1 MSAEEKRKT
10 LFHVV
15 QHLAPG
21 GLETLVLDMAKVC
34 SSEHEV
40 YIVSLE
46 GNKQDAVIRWPKLR
60 KYAKQCVF
68 LNKKSDGTDWRAL
81 AHLVRLFKQFKPD
94 VVHTHHIGPLLYGG
108 FAARLAG
115 VKCCIHT
122 EHDGWHL
129 SQHKN
134 AWLQGAALKVINPIL
149 VADATEVKISI
160 QRHLHRENIVTIK
173 NGIDCDYFVPGNM
186 NIAREHFGLPLH
198 KQIIG
203 CAGRL
208 ECVKG
213 QEWLIRA
220 MLHLPDDVHLVIA
233 GNGSHRERLECLVF
247 TLKLAKRVTFLG
259 LCNHM
264 PRFYQCLDL
273 FCLPSL
279 NEGFPLSTLEA
290 QACNVPVVATRV
302 GGTHETLCPH
312 LSRLCPPQDERALA
326 QEIRELLQMDKSLYP
341 HSLRDFVVRHHNIRH
356 VVEQYH
362 QLTLGVS
369 L

>member
-1 MSAEEKRKT
+1 MSTEKKRKT

-21 GLETLVLDMAKVC
+21 GLETLVLDMVKVC
-34 SSEHEV
+34 SAEHEV

-46 GNKQDAVIRWPKLR
+46 GNKQEAVMRWPKLR
-60 KYAKQCVF
+60 KYARQCVF
-68 LNKKSDGTDWRAL
+68 LDKKEDGTDWHAL
-81 AHLVRLFKQFKPD
+81 VHLVRLFKQFKPD
-94 VVHTHHIGPLLYGG
+94 VVHTHHIGPLLYAGL
-108 FAARLAG
+108 AARFAG
-115 VKCCIHT
+115 VRCRIHT

-129 SQHKN
+129 SQQKN
-134 AWLQGAALKVINPIL
+134 AWLQAAALNVINPIL
-149 VADATEVKISI
+149 VADATEVKMSI

-186 NIAREHFGLPLH
+186 HTAREQLGLPLDRR
-198 KQIIG
+198 IVG

-208 ECVKG
+208 EYVKG

-220 MLHLPDDVHLVIA
+220 MPHLPEDVHLVIA
-233 GNGSHRERLECLVF
+233 GNGSHRQSLESLVF
-247 TLKLAKRVTFLG
+247 TLKLTKRVTFLG

-264 PRFYQCLDL
+264 PQFYQSLDL

-290 QACNVPVVATRV
+290 QACNIPVLATSV

-312 LSRLCPPQDERALA
+312 LSRLCPPRDEHALA
-326 QEIRELLQMDKSLYP
+326 LELRELLQLDKSLYP
-341 HSLRDFVVRHHNIRH
+341 NSLRDYVVRHHNIRH

-362 QLTLGVS
+362 QLTLGV
-369 L
+369 LL